1 MIEAIIGL
9 GSNKGN
15 RQEFIRR
22 ALSLINATRGL
33 VLKDVSSVYESPAQ
47 IMPGARAQVDFLNAV
62 CAVDTQLSPEELL
75 TACLAIET
83 KCGRTRT
90 TDSRWES
97 RTLDLDILLY
107 GKISL
112 RSENLTIPHGRI
124 AARNFVLVPLE
135 EIRPD
140 LHIPAPID
148 TSVQYLLNH
157 CPDADALHLVS
168 SRGSL
173 LGDEKI

>member
-15 RQEFIRR
+15 RQDFIRR
-22 ALSLINATRGL
+22 ALSLIKTTRGL
-33 VLKDVSSVYESPAQ
+33 VLKDVSSVYESPAHV
-47 IMPGARAQVDFLNAV
+47 MPGAREQADFLNAV
-62 CAVDTQLSPEELL
+62 CAVDTKLSPEELL

-90 TDSRWES
+90 PDSRWES

-107 GKISL
+107 GNISL
-112 RSENLTIPHGRI
+112 SSGNLTIPHGRI
-124 AARNFVLVPLE
+124 AGRNFVLVPLA

-148 TSVQYLLNH
+148 TSVQYLLNQ
-157 CPDADALHLVS
+157 CPDTGALHLVS
-168 SRGSL
+168 SRASL
-173 LGDEKI
+173 LGDEII